1 MDSGY
6 QELASVLQGQLQPEA
21 GQAGGRSVQEAWSL
35 HRQAVSLAGCH
46 SRQLHTLPSS
56 TEGGP
61 GMGDLLPGDPRGIE
75 SKSREQRKAS
85 RLRSLQTHCCRPP
98 GALSVIA
105 GAACGFLGSLRK
117 GGQLWRPHPTPS
129 LSVLGEKQYLA
140 S

>member
-1 MDSGY
+1 MESGY

-21 GQAGGRSVQEAWSL
+21 GQPGGRSVQEAWSL
-35 HRQAVSLAGCH
+35 RRQSVSLAGCH
-46 SRQLHTLPSS
+46 SRQLHTLPPS

-75 SKSREQRKAS
+75 SKIQRAEE
-85 RLRSLQTHCCRPP
+85 SLTTALPP
-98 GALSVIA
+98 DPLLPPTWGSVSNCWGCTRFPGVA
-105 GAACGFLGSLRK
+105 EEG
-117 GGQLWRPHPTPS
+117 RPHPTPS